1 MNKGSKRYLKR
12 RCEPKEEVKGD
23 QVQTVTDGDCAQDD
37 KKPLLVST
45 ATDQPAISVAN

>member
-23 QVQTVTDGDCAQDD
+23 QIQTVTYGDCAQDD
-37 KKPLLVST
+37 KKPLMVSS
-45 ATDQPAISVAN
+45 ATDQPTIFVAN